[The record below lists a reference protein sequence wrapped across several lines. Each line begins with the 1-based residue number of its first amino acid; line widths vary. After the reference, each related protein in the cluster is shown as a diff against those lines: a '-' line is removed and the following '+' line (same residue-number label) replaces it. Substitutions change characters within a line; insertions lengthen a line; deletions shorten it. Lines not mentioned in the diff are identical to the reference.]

1 MNVAI
6 VTARA
11 GSKSI
16 RNKNVMELRGRPMV
30 QYPIQAARDARR
42 IDAVYVS
49 TDGESIAEASR
60 AAGAHIIPRPDELG
74 GDSVNHGVVIKH
86 AVEYVDAR
94 VDGLKNI
101 VLLLGNTVMID
112 GPIIDRALEILDDRA
127 DLDSVMTV
135 WEAADDHPYRALEI
149 APDGLVTT
157 FGGARKVSTERQSY
171 PKAYYYDQGVWAFR
185 KETVQAE
192 DGPNPWWWMGKRVF
206 PIVRP
211 WVTGRDI
218 HGPIDVRFAEYWVD
232 NPAEVEALRAEHR
245 EGNAPPVDH
254 SAGHVVPPG
263 GSAGGSK

>member
-16 RNKNVMELRGRPMV
+16 INKNILPVAGRPMV
-30 QYPIQAARDARR
+30 HYPIQAAQAASRVAE
-42 IDAVYVS
+42 VWVS
-49 TDGESIAEASR
+49 TDGEGIAAASR
-60 AAGAHIIPRPDELG
+60 DAGARIIPRPDELG

-94 VDGLKNI
+94 VEDLENV
-101 VLLLGNTVMID
+101 VLLLGNTVYID
-112 GPIIDRALEILDDRA
+112 GEIIDRALALLDERR

-135 WEAADDHPYRALEI
+135 WEAADDHPYRALQI
-149 APDGLVTT
+149 NGDGLIET
-157 FGGARKVSTERQSY
+157 FGGPRQVSTERQSY

-185 KETVQAE
+185 KETVQAQ
-192 DGPNPWWWMGKRVF
+192 DGPNPWWWMGKRVH

-218 HGPIDVRFAEYWVD
+218 HGLIDVFFSEQWVGHPD
-232 NPAEVEALRAEHR
+232 IVQRIKEEEH
-245 EGNAPPVDH
+245 
-254 SAGHVVPPG
+254 
-263 GSAGGSK
+263 

>member
-16 RNKNVMELRGRPMV
+16 IDKNVLPLAGQPMV
-30 QYPIQAARDARR
+30 QYPIKAAQAAKR
-42 IDAVYVS
+42 IASVWVS
-49 TDGESIAEASR
+49 TDGQAIADASR
-60 AAGAHIIPRPDELG
+60 AAGAQIIPRPDELG

-94 VDGLKNI
+94 VEGLENI
-101 VLLLGNTVMID
+101 VLLLGNTVYID
-112 GPIIDRALEILDDRA
+112 GEIIDHALGILEERR

-135 WEAADDHPYRALEI
+135 WEAADDHPYRALQI
-149 APDGLVTT
+149 NGDGLIET
-157 FGGARKVSTERQSY
+157 FGGPRKVSTERQSY

-185 KETVQAE
+185 KHTVQTQ
-192 DGPNPWWWMGKRVF
+192 DGPNPWWWMGKRVH

-218 HGPIDVRFAEYWVD
+218 HGLIDVFFSEHWVGSPD
-232 NPAEVEALRAEHR
+232 
-245 EGNAPPVDH
+245 
-254 SAGHVVPPG
+254 VVKKISEENKG
-263 GSAGGSK
+263 